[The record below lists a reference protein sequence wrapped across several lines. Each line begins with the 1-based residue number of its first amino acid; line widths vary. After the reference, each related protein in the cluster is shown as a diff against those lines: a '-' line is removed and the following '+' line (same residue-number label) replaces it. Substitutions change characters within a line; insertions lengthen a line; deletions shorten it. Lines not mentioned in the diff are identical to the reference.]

1 MYYQCSPLADVKSQN
16 LASIRMVILTNT
28 NCLLTNLYAIL
39 TKVYDKVIE
48 SSTVVS
54 KEGIAV
60 PDTVTEYFH
69 WHTE

>member
-1 MYYQCSPLADVKSQN
+1 MCSPLADVKSQN